1 MNISELDFSQIKE
14 NLKDFLKGQNEF
26 KDYNFDGSNM
36 SVLLDILSYNTHYLS
51 FHANML
57 ANEMFLDS
65 ASIRQSVVSHAK
77 TLGYVPKS
85 STAPVAIIDIQ
96 VNDILGLSSAVIPK
110 GTQFSSII
118 DEEEYKF
125 ITNEEYASNV
135 IDGVLLF
142 RDVKLY
148 EGTKVSRRILV
159 NTDDPLQRFL
169 IDSPD
174 VDIETITVTIQ
185 ESQENTASRV
195 YNYINNVT
203 NIDGNSEI
211 YSLQEVE
218 NFKYEVYFGDDVFG
232 KSLNDGNIVILDYIV
247 TNKSKA
253 NGAFSFT
260 LLDPIEGKT
269 DVSIIT
275 TQTALNGSERETV
288 ESIKFNAPINYSAQ
302 SRAVTS
308 NDYIAIVK
316 QIYPNIRTLNVW
328 GGEDNDPPIFGKVFI
343 AIKPIVGELSLS
355 EKLFIAD
362 KIKQFNV
369 ASIVAE
375 IVDIESIYIHPTVEF
390 TYDSKKTNLSALDI
404 ESLISENIK
413 KFNQDT
419 LIQFN
424 SKFRYSQ
431 LLEIINNTEP
441 SILSNDISIEI
452 SKDIVPLYENDIKYE
467 FTYNN
472 ELYHPYDGYNKADG
486 GVIRTTSFKIKD
498 NDNDLYI
505 DDDGNGNLRLYYLV
519 GGSVRTYINESFG
532 FIDYPTGLVSITN
545 VNIVE
550 APNDTIKIYAVPEN
564 NDVTPVRNQ
573 LLEIDTDS
581 TQITS
586 TVENS

>member
-375 IVDIESIYIHPTVEF
+375 IVDVESIYIHPTVEF

-452 SKDIVPLYENDIKYE
+452 SKDIIPLYENDIKYE

-472 ELYHPYDGYNKADG
+472 ELYHPYDGYNKAEG
-486 GVIRTTSFKIKD
+486 GVIRTTSFKVKD
-498 NDNDLYI
+498 NDNNLYI

-532 FIDYPTGLVSITN
+532 FIDYSTGLISITN

-581 TQITS
+581 IQITS